1 MSFCLRVDD
10 LQESELSLSSLRIR
24 QEEDSVECRPECHE
38 RSGQKNLTGS
48 QMREGG
54 KQAID
59 PRSEEYA
66 HEGQKVRRRNDA
78 AFLFARWAMLDERV
92 EWNCVE
98 PAKKSKKCQI
108 ESHRP

>member
-24 QEEDSVECRPECHE
+24 QEEDSVECRPECHD

-54 KQAID
+54 KQEID
-59 PRSEEYA
+59 PRSEKYA
-66 HEGQKVRRRNDA
+66 HEGQKVRCRNDA
-78 AFLFARWAMLDERV
+78 ACLFARWAMLDKRIQRDRI
-92 EWNCVE
+92 E
-98 PAKKSKKCQI
+98 PAKK
-108 ESHRP
+108 